1 MKAKNIAA
9 LPLAAAMV
17 LLCGTGTA
25 FAVDDKTLAEEAE
38 NLADLYLRSGT
49 PKAQAVGPI
58 TQAALLE
65 KIPQYVYE
73 DGVLR
78 AVGNSEHYPVSA
90 DGEVFG
96 IFITTHD
103 DQLGDGNSFSSEYA
117 EELCDFAAE
126 NDRLCVVYDDAGAW
140 FLSPDARELFRYDPG
155 YSDDIFD
162 DPTKD
167 IFRDA
172 AVDLGKV
179 EFWNTK
185 NPEILATL
193 HFDPETWKENWESWE
208 KRDGDE
214 EEEETL
220 VRVDTEVLR
229 EDLADIGD
237 YGIFVGSVMRVYQAS
252 LREYALTGELSL
264 EPHLFE
270 GGQLYVGDVG
280 DDGAF
285 QGNITFTLDGD
296 APGIQMFAPGTDE
309 SRSIEAQKDK
319 DRLRS
324 LLEQRGIEAEKLSV
338 KMVFV
343 DGLGYVF
350 LADTGEAKA
359 LVRSGL
365 KGTDNAYF
373 NEQSGGVL
381 LLDDDLRA
389 KAAAQLEE
397 IARREEQLAA
407 LAPGE
412 NPDTAGAAVPADA
425 PLSGQE
431 NRNTVYLAGGVLIL
445 ALAAGLVIHRRRKS
459 R

>member
-1 MKAKNIAA
+1 MKVKR
-9 LPLAAAMV
+9 LAAA
-17 LLCGTGTA
+17 LLAAALMFCGMQTA
-25 FAVDDKTLAEEAE
+25 FALSGEDLAAEAE
-38 NLADLYLRSGT
+38 HMADLYLWSGS

-65 KIPQYVYE
+65 KIPQYLYE

-90 DGEVFG
+90 DGKVFG

-103 DQLGDGNSFSSEYA
+103 DQLGDGSSFSSEYA
-117 EELCDFAAE
+117 EELNDFAAK

-140 FLSPDARELFRYDPG
+140 FLSPDAREMFQYGPG
-155 YSDDIFD
+155 YSEDIFD

-172 AVDLGKV
+172 QADLGSIQ
-179 EFWNTK
+179 FWNAK
-185 NPEILATL
+185 DPETLATL
-193 HFDPETWKENWESWE
+193 HFDPETRERPEVVE
-208 KRDGDE
+208 PD
-214 EEEETL
+214 EETL
-220 VRVDTEVLR
+220 LRVDTEVLR
-229 EDLADIGD
+229 EDLVSIGD
-237 YGIFVGSVMRVYQAS
+237 YGIFVGSVMRVYKAS
-252 LREYALTGELSL
+252 LEEYARTGELSL
-264 EPHLFE
+264 EPHLFG
-270 GGQLYVGDVG
+270 GGQLYVADVG
-280 DDGAF
+280 DNGAY
-285 QGNITFTLDGD
+285 QGTITFTLDGD
-296 APGIQMFAPGTDE
+296 APGIRMFAPGTDE

-324 LLEQRGIEAEKLSV
+324 LLEQRGVEAEKLSV

-359 LVRSGL
+359 FIRSGL
-365 KGTDNAYF
+365 KGINDALF
-373 NEQSGGVL
+373 DEGSSVL

-397 IARREEQLAA
+397 DARREEQLAA

-425 PLSGQE
+425 PPSGQE
-431 NRNTVYLAGGVLIL
+431 NHNTVYLAGGVLIL
-445 ALAAGLVIHRRRKS
+445 ALAAGLVICRRRKS